1 MQFKLVFRILFSTN
15 NLEFFIVFICLKP
28 KCVVVSEIDH
38 EGEEGEKDNNPK
50 LSSPALPHS
59 PSPNP
64 IRVEWKRVIVS
75 TLHTYYNK
83 TTICTHPFFKKN
95 ELVGQLLR
103 YQ

>member
-1 MQFKLVFRILFSTN
+1 M
-15 NLEFFIVFICLKP
+15 KP